1 MSYTNPNACNGMNG
15 MVAYPGSTVSPSSVV
30 YDVETTAWRWIYLLL
45 IAVVIIAVL
54 ALVWWALKKE
64 WKFFGGGKADE
75 FGMYHHHMPGSWDE
89 QPSRTIFASRS
100 AY

>member
-1 MSYTNPNACNGMNG
+1 MSYNNPNACNG